1 MRMSVRL
8 TFPWHQLRRA
18 VTISMEG
25 ATGEQCSLQFNFFQS
40 EAADPQAA
48 LALLMA
54 DFQSQNPYVALWPVT
69 SALKQKKI

>member
-1 MRMSVRL
+1 
-8 TFPWHQLRRA
+8 
-18 VTISMEG
+18 MED
-25 ATGEQCSLQFNFFQS
+25 AAGEQCSLQFNFLQS

>member
-1 MRMSVRL
+1 
-8 TFPWHQLRRA
+8 
-18 VTISMEG
+18 MED
-25 ATGEQCSLQFNFFQS
+25 AAGEQCSLQFNFFQS